1 MLRTAFLA
9 VLSLAASCAM
19 TTSVPEPIR
28 AEMAPGGVLR
38 AGINL
43 GNPTVV
49 QKDPAG
55 GPLRGVGPEL
65 ARELAKRLGARLEFV
80 TYDSAAK
87 MADAVSQGAWDVAFL
102 AVDPKRSDII
112 GFSAPYMEIQASYMV
127 RDDSPIKGFGDVDR
141 KGVRIATNNNAAF
154 DLWMQRNL
162 KNAERV
168 PFANSPE
175 AVERFLARKDLDAVA
190 GVRNPL
196 VAAAAKHPGYR
207 VLEGSFASVGQA
219 AGVPRNRE
227 ASTGYLREFI
237 EEMKRSGFIAKAL
250 KDSAVTEA
258 TVAPA
263 AS

>member
-1 MLRTAFLA
+1 
-9 VLSLAASCAM
+9 M
-19 TTSVPEPIR
+19 TPEVPESLR

-55 GPLRGVGPEL
+55 ASLRGVGPEL
-65 ARELAKRLGARLEFV
+65 ARELARRLGARIEFV

-87 MADAVSQGAWDVAFL
+87 MAEAVKQGAWDVAFL
-102 AVDPKRSDII
+102 AADPKRANEIA
-112 GFSAPYMEIQASYMV
+112 FSAPYMEIQASYMV
-127 RDDSPIKGFGDVDR
+127 RDDSPIRSFEDIDR
-141 KGVRIATNNNAAF
+141 MGVRIATNNNAAF

-168 PFANSPE
+168 PVTTSPE
-175 AVERFLARKDLDAVA
+175 AIELFLARRDIDAVA

-196 VAAAAKHPGYR
+196 VTAAARHRGYR
-207 VLEGSFASVGQA
+207 VLDGSFASVGQA

-227 ASTGYLREFI
+227 AAARYLGEFI
-237 EEMKRSGFIAKAL
+237 EEMKASGFVERRL
-250 KDSAVTEA
+250 KESGVTEA
-258 TVAPA
+258 TVAPP
-263 AS
+263 SK